1 MKGSTSRLSNAQRKL
16 GYRDE
21 YVYNVNT
28 QKFYERLPGE
38 NYREVTLPVAAEE

>member
-1 MKGSTSRLSNAQRKL
+1 MPRLNNAQRKL

-28 QKFYERLPGE
+28 GKFYVRVPGD
-38 NYREVTLPVAAEE
+38 NYKEVTLPTPPGG